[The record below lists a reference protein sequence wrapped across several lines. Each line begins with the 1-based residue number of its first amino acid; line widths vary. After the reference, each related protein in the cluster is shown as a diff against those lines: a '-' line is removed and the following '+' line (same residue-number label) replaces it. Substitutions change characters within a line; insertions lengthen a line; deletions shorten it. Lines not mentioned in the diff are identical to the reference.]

1 MSDALRQLHAA
12 ANVLADSGLR
22 TVKTNDLCI
31 AVYGA
36 IDEITRLREA
46 KDGAY
51 EERNRVVALLAS
63 VFPSGVKKTAIPGW
77 HAEWHG
83 CVYVDLPTGQAS
95 WHYHDSQ
102 AHLFTHLPP
111 YQGDWDG
118 HTTEIKYKRVARAAL
133 AEKEE
138 K

>member
-46 KDGAY
+46 
-51 EERNRVVALLAS
+51 L
-63 VFPSGVKKTAIPGW
+63 TM
-77 HAEWHG
+77 
-83 CVYVDLPTGQAS
+83 
-95 WHYHDSQ
+95 
-102 AHLFTHLPP
+102 FTMFYPFGTSLEL
-111 YQGDWDG
+111 DRAFR
-118 HTTEIKYKRVARAAL
+118 TARAAL
-133 AEKEE
+133 EWKGE
-138 K
+138 

>member
-46 KDGAY
+46 LDKIAALDVPRPVWKRFRTDGQPSK
-51 EERNRVVALLAS
+51 NDTCPHVLAM
-63 VFPSGVKKTAIPGW
+63 
-77 HAEWHG
+77 
-83 CVYVDLPTGQAS
+83 
-95 WHYHDSQ
+95 
-102 AHLFTHLPP
+102 
-111 YQGDWDG
+111 WDDCPDC
-118 HTTEIKYKRVARAAL
+118 ISDYARAAL
-133 AEKEE
+133 AEKDNI
-138 K
+138 

>member
-46 KDGAY
+46 LTMFTMFYPFGISLELD
-51 EERNRVVALLAS
+51 
-63 VFPSGVKKTAIPGW
+63 
-77 HAEWHG
+77 
-83 CVYVDLPTGQAS
+83 QA
-95 WHYHDSQ
+95 
-102 AHLFTHLPP
+102 FRT
-111 YQGDWDG
+111 
-118 HTTEIKYKRVARAAL
+118 ARAAL
-133 AEKEE
+133 AEQEE
-138 K
+138 RT

>member
-46 KDGAY
+46 LKEIGRGYCICSRA
-51 EERNRVVALLAS
+51 EE
-63 VFPSGVKKTAIPGW
+63 
-77 HAEWHG
+77 
-83 CVYVDLPTGQAS
+83 
-95 WHYHDSQ
+95 
-102 AHLFTHLPP
+102 
-111 YQGDWDG
+111 
-118 HTTEIKYKRVARAAL
+118 ARAAL
-133 AEKEE
+133 AETEPKE
-138 K
+138 

>member
-1 MSDALRQLHAA
+1 MSDALRQLHDA
-12 ANVLADSGLR
+12 ANVLAESGLR

-46 KDGAY
+46 LEKIAALDVPRPVMTRYRTDGI
-51 EERNRVVALLAS
+51 
-63 VFPSGVKKTAIPGW
+63 PSKYDR
-77 HAEWHG
+77 
-83 CVYVDLPTGQAS
+83 C
-95 WHYHDSQ
+95 
-102 AHLFTHLPP
+102 AHLIPM
-111 YQGDWDG
+111 WDDCARC
-118 HTTEIKYKRVARAAL
+118 ISDYARAAR

>member
-46 KDGAY
+46 LTMFTMFYPFGISLELD
-51 EERNRVVALLAS
+51 
-63 VFPSGVKKTAIPGW
+63 
-77 HAEWHG
+77 
-83 CVYVDLPTGQAS
+83 QA
-95 WHYHDSQ
+95 
-102 AHLFTHLPP
+102 FRT
-111 YQGDWDG
+111 
-118 HTTEIKYKRVARAAL
+118 ARAAL
-133 AEKEE
+133 AETE
-138 K
+138 KTNG

>member
-1 MSDALRQLHAA
+1 MSDALRQLHDA

-22 TVKTNDLCI
+22 TVKTNELCI

-46 KDGAY
+46 LSSLVEAWDWWQVDPY
-51 EERNRVVALLAS
+51 DRCQS
-63 VFPSGVKKTAIPGW
+63 VPSDAIN
-77 HAEWHG
+77 E
-83 CVYVDLPTGQAS
+83 
-95 WHYHDSQ
+95 
-102 AHLFTHLPP
+102 
-111 YQGDWDG
+111 
-118 HTTEIKYKRVARAAL
+118 ARAAL

>member
-46 KDGAY
+46 LEKI
-51 EERNRVVALLAS
+51 AS
-63 VFPSGVKKTAIPGW
+63 GQLFQ
-77 HAEWHG
+77 HAHE
-83 CVYVDLPTGQAS
+83 
-95 WHYHDSQ
+95 
-102 AHLFTHLPP
+102 F
-111 YQGDWDG
+111 
-118 HTTEIKYKRVARAAL
+118 ARAAL
-133 AEKEE
+133 AEKDNT
-138 K
+138 